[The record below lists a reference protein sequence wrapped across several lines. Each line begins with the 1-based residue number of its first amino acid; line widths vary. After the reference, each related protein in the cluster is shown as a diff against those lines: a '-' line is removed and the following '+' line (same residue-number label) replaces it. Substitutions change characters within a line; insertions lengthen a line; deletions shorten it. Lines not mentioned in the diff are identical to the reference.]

1 MFFDCYKSRLNR
13 VISKSTQTK
22 GGIDLVTI
30 IAFVLALI
38 STISFLTL
46 WFMTVYRELRSRTDT
61 VKSAENQ
68 LAECRKNH
76 MLLSDSSDEQAAK
89 SILSRSM
96 DIYNQSVML
105 YNQTLNRPW
114 NRIPG
119 YLMGFRQIK

>member
-1 MFFDCYKSRLNR
+1 M
-13 VISKSTQTK
+13 
-22 GGIDLVTI
+22 DLVTI

-38 STISFLTL
+38 STISFLAL
-46 WFMTVYRELRSRTDT
+46 WFMTVYHELRSKTDT

-68 LAECRKNH
+68 LAACRKNH
-76 MLLSDSSDEQAAK
+76 MLLSDSSDEQSAK